1 MKKFIN
7 KIKNNPKLYFLSIL
21 IVGVFFVLVVRITFA
36 YLAPAINKAQS
47 EVVGTSDT
55 VDDFKFGLGNPI
67 KIDATPTTLPE
78 NGTNYVSSTT
88 ATAYLKANST
98 NKSATFNYFV
108 YFQIETNTFKYSNGT
123 TPEIILTVTDP
134 NGNELTSLS
143 GLTYGTFS
151 GISGFDITT
160 KSGIFD
166 IATNYEITSNSS
178 NDYTNQTWTF
188 TVTYLNLP
196 FDQSLNF
203 GNNMTV
209 NVYIKKEQIPT
220 SNIYHEACNDNTL
233 ACHVAKLYTGTQGE
247 NSIYYHDANLENGA
261 NDNSYRYTGSRDEVN
276 NFVCFGINESPC
288 PTKNLYRIIGV
299 FGDNYHGVKGKHLVK
314 LIKYDYTSDD
324 LLGSNYENYT
334 LSTDSYIG
342 ELDTAEINAF
352 YWNGGSSSS
361 NNIWKNSLLNTSYLN
376 RNYLDNSGTEWSNKI
391 ATTTWKVSGNT
402 YSNIGNVDL
411 SVLYQNEVVSPETG
425 GLSADEIEYEAKIGL
440 MYASDYGYAASPASW
455 LTTLENVDNLR
466 GSSWIYM
473 GLYEWTITRL
483 SADEFGVF
491 SVTHEGIVY
500 PDSGVAT
507 ALAVRPVFFLVADTQ
522 YVSGHGTQ
530 SDPMIIN

>member
-188 TVTYLNLP
+188 TITYLNLP
-196 FDQSLNF
+196 FDQSSNF

-209 NVYIKKEQIPT
+209 NVYIKKEQCQLP
-220 SNIYHEACNDNTL
+220 IYTM
-233 ACHVAKLYTGTQGE
+233 
-247 NSIYYHDANLENGA
+247 
-261 NDNSYRYTGSRDEVN
+261 R
-276 NFVCFGINESPC
+276 
-288 PTKNLYRIIGV
+288 
-299 FGDNYHGVKGKHLVK
+299 LV
-314 LIKYDYTSDD
+314 
-324 LLGSNYENYT
+324 
-334 LSTDSYIG
+334 
-342 ELDTAEINAF
+342 
-352 YWNGGSSSS
+352 
-361 NNIWKNSLLNTSYLN
+361 
-376 RNYLDNSGTEWSNKI
+376 
-391 ATTTWKVSGNT
+391 
-402 YSNIGNVDL
+402 
-411 SVLYQNEVVSPETG
+411 
-425 GLSADEIEYEAKIGL
+425 
-440 MYASDYGYAASPASW
+440 M
-455 LTTLENVDNLR
+455 
-466 GSSWIYM
+466 
-473 GLYEWTITRL
+473 ITHWR
-483 SADEFGVF
+483 V
-491 SVTHEGIVY
+491 
-500 PDSGVAT
+500 
-507 ALAVRPVFFLVADTQ
+507 
-522 YVSGHGTQ
+522 
-530 SDPMIIN
+530 M

>member
-47 EVVGTSDT
+47 DVVGTSDT

-196 FDQSLNF
+196 FDQSSNF
-203 GNNMTV
+203 GNNMTI
-209 NVYIKKEQIPT
+209 NVHIRKEEMAKPF
-220 SNIYHEACNDNTL
+220 HETCDDNTL
-233 ACHVAKLYTGTQGE
+233 ACHVAKLYTGTQGG
-247 NSIYYHDANLENGA
+247 NNIYYHDSGLTSGA
-261 NDNSYRYTGSRDEVN
+261 NDNSYRFAGKPEEVN
-276 NFVCFGINESPC
+276 NFVCFGSSETPC
-288 PTKNLYRIIGV
+288 PEDNLYRIVGV
-299 FGDNYHGVKGKHLVK
+299 FGENYHGVNGQQLVK
-314 LIKYDYTSDD
+314 LVKYDFANSN
-324 LLGSNYENYT
+324 LLGTNGDYSGTTTPGEFYKGTSTTISTYWWNYNE
-334 LSTDSYIG
+334 G
-342 ELDTAEINAF
+342 
-352 YWNGGSSSS
+352 NGS
-361 NNIWKNSLLNTSYLN
+361 NIWSTSLLNKINLN
-376 RNYLDNSGTEWSNKI
+376 TNYINNIGISWSNKI
-391 ATTTWKVSGNT
+391 ATTTWKVGDVGSFT
-402 YSNIGNVDL
+402 YS
-411 SVLYQNEVVSPETG
+411 SSKMYQKEIVNPNKLNEMNTNFN
-425 GLSADEIEYEAKIGL
+425 AKIGL
-440 MYASDYGYAASPASW
+440 MYASDLGFASSRNLWNDNDALSM
-455 LTTLENVDNLR
+455 TEKITLN
-466 GSSWIYM
+466 WMFM
-473 GLYEWTITRL
+473 GEDEWTI
-483 SADEFGVF
+483 SA
-491 SVTHEGIVY
+491 H
-500 PDSGVAT
+500 DSFVVAT
-507 ALAVRPVFFLVADTQ
+507 FGHSDVLVGLFYGTVASEGLLIRPTFCLTQ
-522 YVSGHGTQ
+522 STAYVSGSGTQ